1 MLSRNL
7 NYINR
12 ITIQKLPMNFILIC
26 LNIALDDYAEIK
38 KYYKY
43 LSCNCCFRL
52 GNTNSKQVTDIPVGS
67 DGPRPLSDLFFY
79 HYENK

>member
-1 MLSRNL
+1 MPDNHAVDKHSV
-7 NYINR
+7 YHSE
-12 ITIQKLPMNFILIC
+12 Q
-26 LNIALDDYAEIK
+26 LNIALDDYTEIK

-52 GNTNSKQVTDIPVGS
+52 GHTNSKQVTDIPVGS